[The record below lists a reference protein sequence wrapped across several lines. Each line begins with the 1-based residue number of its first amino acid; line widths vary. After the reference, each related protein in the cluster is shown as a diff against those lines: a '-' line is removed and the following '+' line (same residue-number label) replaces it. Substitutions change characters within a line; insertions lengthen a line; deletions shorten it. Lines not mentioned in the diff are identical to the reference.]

1 MAFTNKVA
9 NILRN
14 NVSNLSGTAGNI
26 FNGLV
31 AKAGQPEKLA
41 AKIANKSPLD
51 LSKSPV
57 AHMEPQNNPF
67 SYGQIYYPQE
77 TSNLGDGHYVIFD
90 VIASSSSIY
99 KNQSFNN
106 KGQLVS
112 LTSAQLGERKL
123 QREKRIAKI
132 KSQGYA
138 GKTQTYGDFDTAED
152 TIVRSQ
158 TSGAG
163 SISPTHSRLEDSII
177 LYTPPSTKFDYKVGY
192 DNVEEGAFGGL
203 LADMFSGDFDAKKML
218 EDASGAGKAF
228 LENVLKGAVELIIP
242 GIGGIVDKRRG
253 YTQNPKLELVFKNV
267 PFRQFSFPF
276 EFAPKNKGELDAVH
290 KIIQLFK
297 FHMMPEKRDNL
308 YLTAPSEFQITYMYR
323 DKANAYIPKVSR
335 CALTDMSVDY
345 SPEGV
350 FTTFK
355 GDDRGAAPAITKMEL
370 SFTEMEIMTKETIA
384 EGF

>member
-1 MAFTNKVA
+1 MAFTSKIS
-9 NILRN
+9 NIIRN
-14 NVSNLSGTAGNI
+14 NVSNLAGNAAGNI

-57 AHMEPQNNPF
+57 AHMEAQNNPF
-67 SYGQIYYPQE
+67 SYGQLYYPTE

-90 VIASSSSIY
+90 VIASNDTKY
-99 KNQSFNN
+99 NNQTFNN
-106 KGQLVS
+106 SGQLVQVS
-112 LTSAQLGERKL
+112 ETQVGERKRQNAL
-123 QREKRIAKI
+123 RLSKL
-132 KSQGYA
+132 KSQGFVSSNA
-138 GKTQTYGDFDTAED
+138 TD
-152 TIVRSQ
+152 IVRKQS
-158 TSGAG
+158 TGAG
-163 SISPTHSRLEDSII
+163 SISPTHSRLQDSII

-192 DNVEEGAFGGL
+192 ENVEEGAFGGL
-203 LADMFSGDFDAKKML
+203 LADMFTGDFDAKAML
-218 EDASGAGKAF
+218 ENAGGAGKAF
-228 LENVLKGAVELIIP
+228 LENVLKGAVELLIP
-242 GIGGIVDKRRG
+242 GVGGIVDKRRG
-253 YTQNPKLELVFKNV
+253 YTQNPKQELVFKNV
-267 PFRQFSFPF
+267 PFRAFNFPF
-276 EFAPKNKGELDAVH
+276 EFAPKNQKELETVH

-350 FTTFK
+350 FSTFK
-355 GDDRGAAPAITKMEL
+355 GDERGAAPTITKMDL
-370 SFTEMEIMTKETIA
+370 SFTEMEIMTKETVA